1 MNAETMEGHDAVAG
15 PVERPVRPMRLRWH
29 ARREPVLGEEL
40 FAPVPAIEHS
50 VGSAGYTV
58 RQDTSGLWIVTW
70 WHGNRGHAV
79 ESEMTETRAKGA
91 AQEHFDMM
99 VCALLEPA
107 A

>member
-1 MNAETMEGHDAVAG
+1 VF
-15 PVERPVRPMRLRWH
+15 
-29 ARREPVLGEEL
+29 GEEL

-58 RQDTSGLWIVTW
+58 RQDTSGLWLVTW

-79 ESEMTETRAKGA
+79 ESEMTEARAKAA
-91 AQEHFDMM
+91 AQAHFDML
-99 VCALLEPA
+99 VSALLEPA

>member
-1 MNAETMEGHDAVAG
+1 M
-15 PVERPVRPMRLRWH
+15 
-29 ARREPVLGEEL
+29 LGEEL

-70 WHGNRGHAV
+70 WHGNRGHFV
-79 ESEMTETRAKGA
+79 ESEMTETRAKAA